1 MAIIYNTA
9 TTLNGFL
16 ADEHNSLQ
24 WLVDVAGNDA
34 AESDFGS
41 FLSTVAAIVMGSTTY
56 EWLVREM
63 DLLNSPEQWNETYG
77 DRPTWV
83 FSSRDLAVPAGTG
96 IRIINSPVDQV
107 LPAIRDSA
115 AVGGST
121 GHIWIVGGGDLAG
134 QFLDA
139 DALDRITMTV
149 APVFLAGGAPLF
161 PRRLESDQL
170 ELSQL
175 RQVGRFVELT
185 FEVSSPAPRS

>member
-9 TTLNGFL
+9 ATLNGFI

-24 WLVDVAGNDA
+24 WLFDVPGNDH
-34 AESDFGS
+34 AESDFS
-41 FLSTVAAIVMGSTTY
+41 NFLSTVSAIVMGSTTY
-56 EWLVREM
+56 QWLVDQL
-63 DLLNSPEQWNETYG
+63 DLLNSPENWTRTYG
-77 DRPTWV
+77 SRPTWV
-83 FSSRDLAVPAGTG
+83 FSSRDLAVPSDTG
-96 IRIINSPVDQV
+96 IRIINSPVGRV
-107 LPAIRDSA
+107 LPAIRESA
-115 AVGGST
+115 AIGSGA
-121 GHIWIVGGGDLAG
+121 GHVWVVGGGDLAG

-161 PRRLESDQL
+161 PRRLDSDRL

-185 FEVSSPAPRS
+185 FEISSPAARS